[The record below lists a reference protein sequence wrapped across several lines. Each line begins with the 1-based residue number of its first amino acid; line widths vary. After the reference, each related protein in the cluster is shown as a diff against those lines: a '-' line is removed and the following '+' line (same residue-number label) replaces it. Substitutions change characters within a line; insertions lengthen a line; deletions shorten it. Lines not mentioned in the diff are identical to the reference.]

1 MTRKPQLASPTGPVA
16 TEFSDLDETL
26 AEHIS
31 LGDEMSS
38 EGAPEPKTVVEK
50 LKLRDRL
57 RGMDM
62 RITLYEEGFL
72 RLDET
77 RRGKPTRSHRVN
89 LRYLDPVPTQKRH
102 YAKRTLKIAAICA
115 GIATLAASLIVIPG
129 ARAFA
134 APGAVAAGATALG
147 AFFLFVYLSHEKV
160 VFRTMHG
167 RAAALTL
174 AAGLGRIRRLRSVL
188 PDIIRAIGAAEEA
201 IGDDTAVFLRAE
213 MREHYRLR
221 TDGVLSEEECSDS
234 TGRILVHFDDEM

>member
-1 MTRKPQLASPTGPVA
+1 VAPPA
-16 TEFSDLDETL
+16 TEGAFEHHELDETL
-26 AEHIS
+26 AEHIYLS
-31 LGDEMSS
+31 DETASD
-38 EGAPEPKTVVEK
+38 GAAQPKTVRAKIE
-50 LKLRDRL
+50 LRDRL
-57 RGMDM
+57 R
-62 RITLYEEGFL
+62 RSEILLTLYEEGFL

-77 RRGKPTRSHRVN
+77 RRGKRLRAHRIN

-102 YAKRTLKIAAICA
+102 YAKRTLKVAAICA
-115 GIATLAASLIVIPG
+115 GIAALAASLIAIPG

-134 APGAVAAGATALG
+134 ILGAVAAGVAALG

-174 AAGLGRIRRLRSVL
+174 TAGLGRIRRLRSVL
-188 PDIIRAIGAAEEA
+188 PDIIRAIGDAEEA

-221 TDGVLSEEECSDS
+221 TDGILSEEECSDS
-234 TGRILVHFDDEM
+234 TGRILVHFDDDM